1 MSNKDIANSDEQNED
16 NSDQQAA
23 KRRKTSD
30 RPTRNR
36 KQPERLGQ
44 TEGETNDD
52 ALFDRANSIYA
63 LIATDNEIFPETSEL
78 SFEASSEN
86 GEEPKKNDEIL
97 TSMSPGEKIIYKM
110 LSDVVVD
117 VRLLKQKLIQME
129 SNMGSSSKSDSF
141 GIPRTAKQLKYSD
154 LTEIGL
160 PITTLEGLGK
170 FNFNLT
176 KEDFEKKAVSNLQ
189 STS

>member
-1 MSNKDIANSDEQNED
+1 MSNNNIAKGDEQNED
-16 NSDQQAA
+16 NSDLQAA
-23 KRRKTSD
+23 KRQKTSLPD

-52 ALFDRANSIYA
+52 ALFDKANSNYE
-63 LIATDNEIFPETSEL
+63 LTATDQETDSETSEL
-78 SFEASSEN
+78 NFEASSEN
-86 GEEPKKNDEIL
+86 GEELKKKDEIL
-97 TSMSPGEKIIYKM
+97 ASMSPGEKVIYKM

-129 SNMGSSSKSDSF
+129 SNMGSSSKSALL
-141 GIPRTAKQLKYSD
+141 GIPRTVKQVKFSD

-160 PITTLEGLGK
+160 PITTLIGLGK

-176 KEDFEKKAVSNLQ
+176 NADFEKKR
-189 STS
+189 